1 MTRVLATPRPIVGRS
16 RQPWGMAVLLG
27 ALTLPAC
34 ARTTPSPVATAQP
47 AMPAA
52 APVPVPA
59 APVPSPTTAMVLQG
73 IVDSVLAAPMWR
85 NARWGML
92 IVDAE
97 RGDTIV
103 SHDADRLFMPASN
116 QKLLT
121 AAIAAQTLGVDYR
134 WRTPVLLHGRQRGQ
148 TWRGDVLVQG
158 AGDPSVS
165 DSLQGGNA
173 LNAFLPIREALAARG
188 ITRITGRVRA
198 VGDAFSG
205 ATTGY
210 GWAYDDFDAAY
221 SAAVDE
227 LMFNEGELLLTARA
241 GRRAGAPVTV
251 VTSPTR
257 AYPQLLV
264 QAVTRDSGAVPA
276 GAPRPA
282 RLQAAYDSIG
292 DRVVVTGTLAAGDSA
307 SLLIAYRHPNDAY
320 VAALTQSLTDGG
332 IRVDGRVVARGD
344 TIRRAVDSLTVLMS
358 APFPDVLRRM
368 QKPSQNQIAE
378 LLFRT
383 TGLAASGVGTADSA
397 RAVGTRTLAQ
407 WGITTTDAAYRDGS
421 GLSRHDYLTPR
432 AVISVLDAMRRAP
445 WFATYRDAL
454 PVAGVDGTIR
464 SRMKGSAAQGN
475 ARAKTGTLDKTRS
488 LSGYVTTA
496 DGRLVLFSL
505 LSNNFSVPTREVER
519 VQDLLVTT
527 LAARALGTA
536 RPQATR

>member
-59 APVPSPTTAMVLQG
+59 APVPAPTTAMVLQG

-378 LLFRT
+378 LFFRT

-432 AVISVLDAMRRAP
+432 AVVTVLDAMRRAP

-536 RPQATR
+536 RPPATR

>member
-59 APVPSPTTAMVLQG
+59 APVPAPTTAMVLQG

-227 LMFNEGELLLTARA
+227 LMFDEGELLLTARA

-378 LLFRT
+378 LFFRT

-432 AVISVLDAMRRAP
+432 AVVTVLDAMRRAP

-536 RPQATR
+536 RPPATR